1 MDDGVSERLIKQVVA
16 STVGSCGACAEP
28 LDAASVSV
36 VGHQEDLWFFS
47 LVCAHCQHRTLV
59 AALVREGAPVAAGDA
74 PTAKARPTPVE
85 AEDVLAVREFLDH
98 FDGDFQAL
106 FG

>member
-16 STVGSCGACAEP
+16 STVGSCGACSEP
-28 LDAASVSV
+28 LDERAVSV

-47 LVCAHCQHRTLV
+47 LVCGHCQARVLV
-59 AALVREGAPVAAGDA
+59 AALVRQGAPVAAGEA
-74 PTAKARPTPVE
+74 STPSRPGRVE
-85 AEDVLAVREFLDH
+85 AKDVLSVREFLDH
-98 FDGDFQAL
+98 FDGDFQTL